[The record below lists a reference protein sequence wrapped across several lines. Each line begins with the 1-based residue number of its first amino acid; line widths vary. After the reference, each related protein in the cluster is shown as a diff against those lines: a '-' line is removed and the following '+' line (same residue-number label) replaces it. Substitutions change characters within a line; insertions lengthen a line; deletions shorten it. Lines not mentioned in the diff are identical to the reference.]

1 MKLFHS
7 VAVLFVSSLALA
19 SCAGGG
25 RDQAPGVTA
34 QPTGWSVGGV
44 PEPDPRSP
52 KVVRAPLTD
61 AELAALPRDERRT
74 RIIEG
79 FVCNRQIQ
87 GQAGYV
93 RYLPGG
99 RVLVGHH
106 EGDVQ
111 LRWKVENDQFCIEN
125 GPFNRRCFDLPK
137 EDLPNERETFLSAF
151 SKSCV

>member
-1 MKLFHS
+1 MKLFHT
-7 VAVLFVSSLALA
+7 VAVIIVSSLALA
-19 SCAGGG
+19 SCAESA
-25 RDQAPGVTA
+25 RDQPKSVDSLS
-34 QPTGWSVGGV
+34 TGWVNGSP
-44 PEPDPRSP
+44 PEPAPPSP
-52 KVVRAPLTD
+52 KVVRATLTD

-79 FVCNRQIQ
+79 FVCNTQIQ

-111 LRWKVENDQFCIEN
+111 LRWKVENDQFCIED
-125 GPFNRRCFDLPK
+125 GPFDRRCFDLPK